1 MSIPLQKAGAVQ
13 TFTHT
18 IDRYVVRELAL
29 MLLRMRQR
37 ARMFVFGVRAAEIY
51 LGTFVQIGTLWRCER
66 WLVCTVRGGLVCAF
80 SVPLLVID
88 SEKRLKFDSPCVP
101 SYQSF
106 KLQLKHHQWYGMV

>member
-37 ARMFVFGVRAAEIY
+37 ARMFVCGVRAAEIY
-51 LGTFVQIGTLWRCER
+51 LRQICTYG
-66 WLVCTVRGGLVCAF
+66 VAGYVVGTVRGG
-80 SVPLLVID
+80 
-88 SEKRLKFDSPCVP
+88 
-101 SYQSF
+101 
-106 KLQLKHHQWYGMV
+106 